1 MKTTELREMSISD
14 IQERIEA
21 EKAELVRLKLNHH
34 ISPLDNPIKIR
45 QTRRNIA
52 RMLTVLSQ
60 KQKNENR

>member
-1 MKTTELREMSISD
+1 MKTTEIREMSISD

-60 KQKNENR
+60 KQKIENR

>member
-1 MKTTELREMSISD
+1 MKTTEIREMSISD

-21 EKAELVRLKLNHH
+21 EKAELVRLKLNHQ

-60 KQKNENR
+60 KQQTENR

>member
-1 MKTTELREMSISD
+1 MKTTEIREMSISD

>member
-1 MKTTELREMSISD
+1 MSISD